1 VEPISPSPLVH
12 DIQPTSNTLELK
24 PLPNNLKYVYLE
36 EEEKLFVI
44 ISTSLTVEQEQKL
57 LHVLKNHKKAIGWT
71 LADIPGISPSTCM
84 HKILLEDG
92 AKPVRQPQRPL
103 NPIISD
109 VVKKKVTKLLQGGII
124 YIISDSQWVSP
135 IHVIPKKTG
144 LTIVKNEKEK
154 LIPIRVQ
161 NSWRI
166 CIDYKRIN
174 QETRKGHF
182 PLPLIDQMLERLA
195 GKSHYCFL
203 DGFSGYFQIHIA
215 REDQE
220 KTIFT
225 HPFSTFAY
233 RRMPFGLCNA
243 PGTFQ
248 RCMLSIFSDFL
259 ENNIKVFI
267 DDFTVYGSSFD
278 ACLDSMDKVLN
289 RCIQSNLV
297 LNFKKCHFMVEQ
309 GIILG
314 HVISSKGIKVDPAKI
329 SIISNLPYP
338 SSVREVRSFLGHV
351 GFYRC
356 FIQDFSKK
364 ALPLSNLLQ
373 KDVEFIFSNECKEA
387 FD

>member
-1 VEPISPSPLVH
+1 
-12 DIQPTSNTLELK
+12 
-24 PLPNNLKYVYLE
+24 
-36 EEEKLFVI
+36 
-44 ISTSLTVEQEQKL
+44 
-57 LHVLKNHKKAIGWT
+57 
-71 LADIPGISPSTCM
+71 
-84 HKILLEDG
+84 
-92 AKPVRQPQRPL
+92 
-103 NPIISD
+103 
-109 VVKKKVTKLLQGGII
+109 
-124 YIISDSQWVSP
+124 
-135 IHVIPKKTG
+135 
-144 LTIVKNEKEK
+144 
-154 LIPIRVQ
+154 
-161 NSWRI
+161 
-166 CIDYKRIN
+166 
-174 QETRKGHF
+174 
-182 PLPLIDQMLERLA
+182 
-195 GKSHYCFL
+195 
-203 DGFSGYFQIHIA
+203 
-215 REDQE
+215 
-220 KTIFT
+220 
-225 HPFSTFAY
+225 
-233 RRMPFGLCNA
+233 
-243 PGTFQ
+243 
-248 RCMLSIFSDFL
+248 MLSIFSDFL